1 MIFKNNSI
9 PARISLVVIGLMWVL
24 PFLQPLH
31 PAPIPGFYTELLAF
45 ALGMAGVSL
54 LLLKRYWNDLS
65 LPQIVL
71 GPIGLI
77 AVLLLQLALG
87 KVEYQEQVLLASL
100 YLLWAALLMLL
111 GSVLRRE
118 LSLATVSNVLAWFL
132 LAGGML
138 SVLIGVLQHYQIHSF
153 LDKVINAKNSSAVFG
168 NLAQANHF
176 ADYIGLSLASL
187 AYLCAVGKIKPYLTA
202 LFVLPLLFVLA
213 LSGSRSAW
221 LYLIT
226 LAVLATW
233 FYLRNRAD
241 AGDGKFGGNPGRKL
255 MIVAWALI
263 PAFVLMQWLAQTAW
277 LAAPVPVITSS
288 DRLFDL
294 ASGNSIRFYLW
305 HEAWL
310 MFLQSPLLGVGFGQ
324 FAWNHFQ
331 FLALFRQPEVSGLYN
346 HAHNIVM
353 QLLAETGLVGITI
366 FFVAL
371 AAWLLGLRR
380 RVFDIQTWWILALLS
395 IVGIHSMLE
404 FPLWYMHFLGIV
416 AVLLGV
422 GEMRLLQID
431 MKRFGR
437 VSVGLIL
444 ILGSISGIQLTQ
456 SYDSLRGLLI
466 PRSYAQLN
474 VVDAIEIHRILQQ
487 IHRES
492 LFAPYIELAY
502 SNAIILNQINLDDK
516 LDLNGRAMRFA
527 PMSAVVYRQAA
538 LLALKGEHDAAAK
551 QMDRAMLAYP
561 GDFEHFAKTVTGIE
575 VDSPGTFGPL
585 VELVDRKMKE
595 LERDVRA
602 K

>member
-1 MIFKNNSI
+1 MIFKNSSI
-9 PARISLVVIGLMWVL
+9 PARISLLVIGLMWTL
-24 PFLQPLH
+24 PFLQPVH
-31 PAPIPGFYTELLAF
+31 SAPIPGFYTELLAF

-54 LLLKRYWNDLS
+54 LLLKRYWNDMS
-65 LPQIVL
+65 LPRIVL
-71 GPIGLI
+71 GPVGLI

-100 YLLWAALLMLL
+100 YLLWAALLMVL
-111 GSVLRRE
+111 GSVLRKE
-118 LSLATVSNVLAWFL
+118 LGLSTVSNVLAWFL
-132 LAGGML
+132 LVGGML
-138 SVLIGVLQHYQIHSF
+138 SVLVGVLQHYQIHSF

-187 AYLCAVGKIKPYLTA
+187 LYLLGAGRIKPYLA
-202 LFVLPLLFVLA
+202 AVFAPPLLFVLA

-221 LYLIT
+221 LYLAA
-226 LAVLATW
+226 LVVLATW

-241 AGDGKFGGNPGRKL
+241 ASGENPGGKL
-255 MIVAWALI
+255 VTIAWLLI
-263 PAFVLMQWLAQTAW
+263 PGFMLMQWLAQTPW

-294 ASGNSIRFYLW
+294 ASGYSIRLYLW
-305 HEAWL
+305 REAWL

-324 FAWNHFQ
+324 FAWNHFKL
-331 FLALFRQPEVSGLYN
+331 LALFRQPEINGLYN

-353 QLLAETGLVGITI
+353 QLLAETGLAGITVL
-366 FFVAL
+366 VAAL
-371 AAWLLGLRR
+371 TAWLLGLRR

-416 AVLLGV
+416 AVLLGA
-422 GEMRLLQID
+422 GEMQLLRLD
-431 MKRFGR
+431 MQRFGR

-444 ILGSISGIQLTQ
+444 VLGSISGIQLTQ
-456 SYDSLRGLLI
+456 SYGSLRGLLI
-466 PRSYAQLN
+466 PRNYAQLS
-474 VVDAIEIHRILQQ
+474 VADVMEVERVLKQ

-492 LFAPYIELAY
+492 LLAPYIELAY
-502 SNAIILNQINLDDK
+502 TKAIILNRVNLDDK
-516 LDLNGRAMRFA
+516 LDLNGRVMRFA
-527 PMSAVVYRQAA
+527 PMSAMVYRQAA

-551 QMDRAMLAYP
+551 QMDRAILSYP
-561 GDFEHFAKTVTGIE
+561 GDFGHFAKIVTEIE
-575 VDSPGTFGPL
+575 ANDPGAIEPL
-585 VELVDRKMKE
+585 VKLVDRKMKE
-595 LERDVRA
+595 LERDVRT

>member
-1 MIFKNNSI
+1 MIFKNSSI
-9 PARISLVVIGLMWVL
+9 PARISLLVIGLMWVL

-54 LLLKRYWNDLS
+54 LLLKRYWSDLS

-77 AVLLLQLALG
+77 AVLLLQWALG

-111 GSVLRRE
+111 GSVLRKE
-118 LSLATVSNVLAWFL
+118 LGLATVSNVLAWFL

-153 LDKVINAKNSSAVFG
+153 LDKVINAKNASAIFG

-176 ADYIGLSLASL
+176 ADYTSLALASL
-187 AYLCAVGKIKPYLTA
+187 AYLYTVGRIKPYLVA
-202 LFVLPLLFVLA
+202 VFALPLLFVLA
-213 LSGSRSAW
+213 LSGSRSGW
-221 LYLIT
+221 LYLIA
-226 LAVLATW
+226 LVVLATW
-233 FYLRNRAD
+233 FYLRNRA
-241 AGDGKFGGNPGRKL
+241 AAEGRRLGGKLGT
-255 MIVAWALI
+255 MAWALI

-331 FLALFRQPEVSGLYN
+331 LLALFRQPEVNGLYN

-416 AVLLGV
+416 AVLLGA

-437 VSVGLIL
+437 VAVGLIL
-444 ILGSISGIQLTQ
+444 VLGSISGIQLTQ
-456 SYDSLRGLLI
+456 SYSSLRGLLI
-466 PRSYAQLN
+466 PRSYAQLSAADTME
-474 VVDAIEIHRILQQ
+474 VERILKE

-502 SNAIILNQINLDDK
+502 SNAIILNQTNLDDK

-527 PMSAVVYRQAA
+527 PMSAMVYRQAA

-561 GDFEHFAKTVTGIE
+561 QDFGHFARVVNEI
-575 VDSPGTFGPL
+575 DAHDPGTIEPL
-585 VELVDRKMKE
+585 LKLVNRKMKE
-595 LERDVRA
+595 PGRDVRT